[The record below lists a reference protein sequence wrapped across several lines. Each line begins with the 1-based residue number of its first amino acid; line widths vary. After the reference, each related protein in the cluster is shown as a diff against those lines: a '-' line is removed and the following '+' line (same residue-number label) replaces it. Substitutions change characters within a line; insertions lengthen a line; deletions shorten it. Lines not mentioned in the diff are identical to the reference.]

1 MRAAALASVLLLATF
16 VATAQDATT
25 LDGQPAIRFMAG
37 HAHLSNYCEGQ
48 LWITATRLR
57 FDSSLGSAHSFDLKR
72 ADVKAFHPATFLR
85 FHYMKLQT
93 SGRTYRVGIYPS
105 LTADLGDRFR
115 FAERTWQD
123 FPAAQSELQRAAPQ
137 RIPPDS
143 VHAMQE
149 SGAPLLEFRAFAGPQ
164 FLWFRGAYGVTI
176 WAKPQAA
183 AEAYEEIEGKHA
195 AGVLRV
201 SAERVAFVP
210 NDASATA
217 FAFDAPRDEVRLY
230 SGAAG
235 YPRVVLNTRHNGRM
249 SIVLGA
255 AEANSIRFYDAAP
268 LVRALGPEF
277 LQLAAELLAAQ
288 K

>member
-48 LWITATRLR
+48 LWVTATRLR

-115 FAERTWQD
+115 FAERAWQD
-123 FPAAQSELQRAAPQ
+123 LPAAQAELQRAAPRQ
-137 RIPPDS
+137 S
-143 VHAMQE
+143 LATEVVHAHQE
-149 SGAPLLEFRAFAGPQ
+149 AAGPVLEFTAFAGPQ

-176 WAKPQAA
+176 WQSRRPRPKRT
-183 AEAYEEIEGKHA
+183 K
-195 AGVLRV
+195 R
-201 SAERVAFVP
+201 SK
-210 NDASATA
+210 AST
-217 FAFDAPRDEVRLY
+217 P
-230 SGAAG
+230 
-235 YPRVVLNTRHNGRM
+235 
-249 SIVLGA
+249 
-255 AEANSIRFYDAAP
+255 
-268 LVRALGPEF
+268 PE
-277 LQLAAELLAAQ
+277 
-288 K
+288 